1 MAYFVET
8 SYGLA
13 INLEAVI
20 YFTRSEVRFTNG
32 EVIRYEEN
40 GETHKLLRDY
50 ISNKS
55 TKSQLQTNEV
65 DKAESRTY

>member
-32 EVIRYEEN
+32 EAIRYEEN

>member
-20 YFTRSEVRFTNG
+20 YFTRREVRFTNG
-32 EVIRYEEN
+32 ETLKCNEN
-40 GETHKLLRDY
+40 GEVYKLLRDY
-50 ISNKS
+50 ISNKPVE
-55 TKSQLQTNEV
+55 SQVQTDEV